1 MYEGTKLNLDKTLG
15 IFTHFRSRNTSTA
28 ARRRM
33 QRLSICVPP
42 GHHPGMEVLFLSPQ
56 GVQMKA
62 VIPAGVQAGQT
73 FHVDVPAPHSPVPVA
88 VPIAS
93 PQNALPA
100 GMNAMP
106 QAVGSPVGMPA
117 ARSTPPSYNPSDSPP
132 MGLPVEAIVAAQHA
146 ECPICFEPLHSAPV
160 GVFVDAGGKRVSM
173 HFFNLNA
180 AQAWLQT
187 GNGLCPVTRKP
198 IRGTLRIPDL
208 RTDPNGWFD
217 AVDLDGDGRLSRRE
231 VISALKAQ
239 LPIDNAKLD
248 QAAIDPN
255 HWMWQQWDS
264 DGSGHIERRE
274 LLHPQ
279 GLANYVTNV
288 FGRDAA
294 RVGVPSI
301 HSDKE
306 GWFRFWDE
314 DDSGAIFFSFSSC
327 CLCAGFLL
335 FLGGHMIDS
344 TCSDKSDPSVVFLM
358 VLPIRPRSHAS
369 PTHSCPFPHC
379 PPLPHFQGRSRRG
392 RLCARSSRRCS
403 SPSSCAWTAAARAR

>member
-1 MYEGTKLNLDKTLG
+1 
-15 IFTHFRSRNTSTA
+15 
-28 ARRRM
+28 M

-73 FHVDVPAPHSPVPVA
+73 FHVDVPASHSPVPVA

-314 DDSGAIFFSFSSC
+314 DDSGTLEKGEVVRALVKT
-327 CLCAGFLL
+327 LCAPGEGVDVPPDVRSIQTMRSTIDAIWPIFDTDGSGSIERLEFL
-335 FLGGHMIDS
+335 
-344 TCSDKSDPSVVFLM
+344 
-358 VLPIRPRSHAS
+358 RPADGLAD
-369 PTHSCPFPHC
+369 TIIAT
-379 PPLPHFQGRSRRG
+379 
-392 RLCARSSRRCS
+392 ARQSG
-403 SPSSCAWTAAARAR
+403 